1 MDFSNQGKRQ
11 ADHLV
16 CRQMLIDGT
25 GRQIGDEKG
34 TEGTGGKDNSFA

>member
-1 MDFSNQGKRQ
+1 MTWIFRNKENG
-11 ADHLV
+11 
-16 CRQMLIDGT
+16 RQMLIDGT